1 MNWTNYLISPPT
13 SAGAY
18 EWRMPSAAVPGITL
32 IAAAYSRERDG
43 RFTTP
48 LDYWTGW
55 YNEVPPELEWRA
67 SDKPEYKAF
76 AWNTFRLVGVE
87 GLIHIPCPFC
97 QTTPKINALREYSC
111 GGIAMRNDFHLFN
124 RFWLTCCSWGKTPSY
139 SDPRELEAVRV
150 KAFGKLYL

>member
-1 MNWTNYLISPPT
+1 MNWTFYHKQPPT
-13 SAGAY
+13 SAGVY

-43 RFTTP
+43 RYTTP

-55 YNEVPPELEWRA
+55 SNQVPPELEWRV

-76 AWNTFRLVGVE
+76 KSSDFKLVGVE
-87 GLIHIPCPFC
+87 GLTHIPCPFC
-97 QTTPKINALREYSC
+97 QTIPELHSLEGSPYGEVMVGHR
-111 GGIAMRNDFHLFN
+111 FHDFN
-124 RFWLTCCSWGKTPSY
+124 RFWLTCCSWGKTPMY
-139 SDPRELEAVRV
+139 DDPRELEAVRV